1 MEGELLQNS
10 VEPLVNEDNVDSEE
24 ELQQSLNLFKQFLGY
39 AFCNVDSRI
48 TRLPP
53 SPPKKKYASLDK
65 SVEKKSHESS
75 AFVSCFNKTWRSLY

>member
-48 TRLPP
+48 TRLLNLWQ
-53 SPPKKKYASLDK
+53 SGILCTAKKKKNFGHPL
-65 SVEKKSHESS
+65 SVTVYYLFPEI
-75 AFVSCFNKTWRSLY
+75 